1 MEVSEAISK
10 RRSIRKYKRKEMP
23 REDVLKLL
31 EAARTAP
38 SGANRQPWEIVA
50 ITDPLRLKEL
60 VPVCKNQAF
69 LADCSLFLVGLDDVE
84 AKWARVDLAI
94 ALDHVT
100 LLAED
105 MGLGSCW
112 IGAFDADALGK
123 FVSAPKNKMVTV
135 CLAVGYPDEEPDARS
150 RKPMEQLVSFGSYG
164 KRQ

>member
-1 MEVSEAISK
+1 MEVNEAISK
-10 RRSIRKYKRKEMP
+10 RRSIRKYKHKELPSEAVM
-23 REDVLKLL
+23 ELL
-31 EAARTAP
+31 EAARAAP
-38 SGANRQPWEIVA
+38 SGANRQPWELVA

-69 LADCSLFLVGLDDVE
+69 LADCSMFLVGLDDVE

-100 LLAED
+100 LKAEE
-105 MGLGSCW
+105 MGLGTCW
-112 IGAFDADALGK
+112 IGAFDPDALGR
-123 FVSAPKNKMVTV
+123 FVSAPKNKIVTV
-135 CLAVGYPDEEPDARS
+135 CLAIGYPDEEPDARP

>member
-10 RRSIRKYKRKEMP
+10 RRSIRKYKHKEMP
-23 REDVLKLL
+23 KEDVLKLL
-31 EAARTAP
+31 EAARAAP

-50 ITDPLRLKEL
+50 ITDPLRLKEI

-100 LLAED
+100 LMAEE

-112 IGAFDADALGK
+112 IGAFDADALAK
-123 FVSAPKNKMVTV
+123 FVSAPKNKIVTV
-135 CLAVGYPDEEPDARS
+135 CLAVGYPDEDPDARP

-164 KRQ
+164 KR